1 MTVSVIMVSYF
12 TGPVL
17 VRSVEAALAAPL
29 VVDVVLVDNGNPSA
43 VVHQLKEWSERE
55 PRLTLLSGHGNIGFA
70 AASNQGAKASIGETL
85 LFLNPDAVLGHDA
98 VEQLLKV
105 GQATGGRLWSVGP
118 RLVNPD
124 GTEQQGGRRDIL
136 TPWNAFV
143 EASRLYKLAPNHP
156 RFRRFN
162 SHEAEQLKSVTTVPC
177 LSGAAFMVPRPAF
190 QTIDGFDE
198 GYFLHVEDIDFF
210 LRFGQA
216 GGRVLYAP
224 QAEVTHYKSSSRVD
238 PLRIERL
245 KKQSLNRYFA
255 LHYTGIYPRGF
266 LTLLR
271 GMLWL
276 SFGFRFTLW
285 RAKRWSRFAI
295 FSLRNGLTAARRAAR
310 FNKRLGRLGK
320 RSSADKEPI

>member
-1 MTVSVIMVSYF
+1 MSVSVIMVSYF

-17 VRSVEAALAAPL
+17 VRSVEAALSSPL
-29 VVDVVLVDNGNPSA
+29 VADVVLVDNGNPDG
-43 VVHQLKEWSERE
+43 VVDQLKDWSKRE

-70 AASNQGAKASIGETL
+70 AGSNRGAEAATGQTF
-85 LFLNPDAVLGHDA
+85 LFLNPDAVLGQGA
-98 VEQLLKV
+98 VDLLVDV
-105 GQATGGRLWSVGP
+105 GEASSRQLWSVGP

-162 SHEAEQLKSVTTVPC
+162 SHETEELTAVTAVPC
-177 LSGAAFMVPRPAF
+177 LSGAAFMVPGQAF
-190 QTIDGFDE
+190 KAIGGFDE

-210 LRFGQA
+210 LRFEQA
-216 GGRVLYAP
+216 GGQAYYVP

-255 LHYTGIYPRGF
+255 RHYSGIYPRGF

-271 GMLWL
+271 AMLWL

-285 RAKRWSRFAI
+285 RVRRLGRFAV
-295 FSLRNGLTAARRAAR
+295 FSCRNGLKAALRGAR
-310 FNKRLGRLGK
+310 FSKRLGRLGK
-320 RSSADKEPI
+320 RSSIDEGPI